1 MALFRLAFHDCFAYK
16 NGSGGRCDGCLNFSG
31 MGVEAPSPFASVS
44 TYCQHQHPRQDKTD
58 NNGLD
63 RLGHY
68 LEKIYTTTD
77 WPTTA
82 PALTVSLKGSG
93 KSRADLWQFAAH
105 VALEKTIER
114 SNFACRHDNFQRQ
127 QVPLLEGVDKELGLA
142 FGIWKCKIKLSKPFR
157 FRFGRSDCI
166 PDSSL
171 DAPYITEKEEIHD
184 NPHENTD
191 AILKSVKTNLKMSAK
206 DLIALTAVH
215 GMIHPFGMGSIGTK
229 YNWIG
234 SGPYLSNM
242 YYKFLANRP
251 TYYWNSGFDMKSSQA
266 HNLHPHAVGDSSG
279 KPVATWG
286 MRVSCSDCWNTT
298 QSTMGGPCVW
308 RPTKANAEDC
318 LNFGQMT
325 KPCFDG
331 WDENNKRKV
340 ADNNC
345 CRDATFTPEGI
356 QVGGKCQAFVDRTKT
371 SGWSNSFALNYEV
384 GLTHKFDLD
393 PVAFRPTG
401 CQGIELDDPTS
412 SWANGSISN
421 SAWLSPRADC
431 PKQDL
436 KDPQSGK
443 TTSEIVEQFADDH
456 DVWAKQF
463 LGAWERMQRIGYTKW
478 QLKAGPENSWMG
490 YYPLKDMGATFSKLK
505 RSLKIK
511 SQKSTAIV
519 CKLVKTRGLANT
531 F

>member
-63 RLGHY
+63 RLVHY

-251 TYYWNSGFDMKSSQA
+251 TYYWNSGFDMKSSQT
-266 HNLHPHAVGDSSG
+266 HNLPPS
-279 KPVATWG
+279 PQQ
-286 MRVSCSDCWNTT
+286 VS
-298 QSTMGGPCVW
+298 
-308 RPTKANAEDC
+308 
-318 LNFGQMT
+318 
-325 KPCFDG
+325 
-331 WDENNKRKV
+331 RK
-340 ADNNC
+340 N
-345 CRDATFTPEGI
+345 R
-356 QVGGKCQAFVDRTKT
+356 
-371 SGWSNSFALNYEV
+371 
-384 GLTHKFDLD
+384 
-393 PVAFRPTG
+393 
-401 CQGIELDDPTS
+401 
-412 SWANGSISN
+412 
-421 SAWLSPRADC
+421 
-431 PKQDL
+431 
-436 KDPQSGK
+436 
-443 TTSEIVEQFADDH
+443 
-456 DVWAKQF
+456 
-463 LGAWERMQRIGYTKW
+463 
-478 QLKAGPENSWMG
+478 
-490 YYPLKDMGATFSKLK
+490 
-505 RSLKIK
+505 
-511 SQKSTAIV
+511 
-519 CKLVKTRGLANT
+519 
-531 F
+531 